1 MKNRPLFIG
10 NFLSKH
16 FGTTSVS
23 ESIINDLS
31 ATGLQL
37 TYASSKKNKLLRL
50 FDVVFAVCF
59 RSYSIVHVDVYSG
72 SYFRIV
78 SWTVFLAR
86 LKKRKV
92 ILTLHGGKLPE
103 LHAAKPEKVRYV
115 LSKAHRINSPS
126 QYLIR
131 YFENQG
137 FQISYV
143 PNSVD
148 LDRFPFQQTTIHN
161 HSLLWVR
168 AFSTIYSPE
177 TAINALSILKTS
189 YPDANLTM
197 VGPDKGELHNVKKR
211 IASLGLEEAVRITGP
226 IANNQLSG
234 YFNTHSVFLNTT
246 TYESFGV
253 SVVEAAASGI
263 PIVSNKVGELPYIWE
278 DHKNILFIEENDPI
292 SFANAIEELWSD
304 PELIQVL
311 KKNARKQAESF
322 DRKEIL
328 KTWISIFE

>member
-1 MKNRPLFIG
+1 MIKTLFIG

-23 ESIINDLS
+23 ESIVQDLLS
-31 ATGLQL
+31 KGYDVTF
-37 TYASSKKNKLLRL
+37 ASTKKNKLLRL
-50 FDVVFAVCF
+50 LDVILAACF
-59 RSYSIVHVDVYSG
+59 RSYSIIHVDVYSG

-78 SWTVFLAR
+78 TWTVFLAR
-86 LKKRKV
+86 VKKRKV

-103 LHAAKPEKVRYV
+103 LYAAQPRKVRYV
-115 LSKAHRINSPS
+115 LSRAYRINSPS
-126 QYLIR
+126 QYVIR

-137 FQISYV
+137 FHISYI

-148 LDRFPFQQTTIHN
+148 LDRFPFQETTIHN
-161 HSLLWVR
+161 HSILWVR

-177 TAINALSILKTS
+177 TAIHVLSILKTRF
-189 YPDANLTM
+189 PDAHLTM
-197 VGPDKGELHNVKKR
+197 IGPDKGQLQQVKKQ
-211 IASLGLEEAVRITGP
+211 IATLGLEDAVHITGP
-226 IANNQLSG
+226 VANNQLSG
-234 YFNTHSVFLNTT
+234 YFNTHSVFINTT

-263 PIVSNKVGELPYIWE
+263 PIVSNQVGELPYIWE
-278 DHKNILFIEENDPI
+278 DHKNMLFIEENDPN
-292 SFANAIEELWSD
+292 SFAHAIEELWTN
-304 PELIQVL
+304 PELIQDL

-328 KTWISIFE
+328 QSWIRIFG

>member
-16 FGTTSVS
+16 YGTTSVS
-23 ESIINDLS
+23 ESIVNDLA
-31 ATGLQL
+31 ATGLKL

-50 FDVVFAVCF
+50 LDVVFAVCF

-78 SWTVFLAR
+78 SWTVFLACV
-86 LKKRKV
+86 KKRKV

-103 LHAAKPEKVRYV
+103 LYAAQPRKVGYV
-115 LSKAHRINSPS
+115 LSRAYRINSPS
-126 QYLIR
+126 HYLIR

-137 FQISYV
+137 FHLSYI

-148 LDRFPFQQTTIHN
+148 LDRFPFQETTIHN
-161 HSLLWVR
+161 HAILWVR
-168 AFSTIYSPE
+168 AFSAIYSPE
-177 TAINALSILKTS
+177 TAIHVLSILKTR
-189 YPDANLTM
+189 YPDAHLTM
-197 VGPDKGELHNVKKR
+197 IGPDKGELHQVKKQ
-211 IASLGLEEAVRITGP
+211 IATRGLEDAVRITGP
-226 IANNQLSG
+226 VANNQLSG
-234 YFNTHSVFLNTT
+234 YFNTHSVFINTT

-278 DHKNILFIEENDPI
+278 DHKNMLFIEQNDPN
-292 SFANAIEELWSD
+292 SFAHAIEELWSD